1 MKQDETRYIREVL
14 LKDPRF
20 AGYQPDFLAVVL
32 HKPFYTLAEAEA
44 AVKEFWK
51 E

>member
-1 MKQDETRYIREVL
+1 MKQETKYSREVL
-14 LKDPRF
+14 LKDPLF
-20 AGYQPDFLAVVL
+20 AEYQPDFLAVVL
-32 HKPFYTLAEAEA
+32 HEPFYTLAEAQA

>member
-1 MKQDETRYIREVL
+1 MKQDNTQYSREVL
-14 LKDPRF
+14 LKDSRF

-32 HKPFYTLAEAEA
+32 QKPFYTLAEAEA